1 VAEECIRVNVEVEIG
16 SMVSNYRVE
25 RLLGSGAMGTVY
37 LAHDVHL
44 ERPVALKLLAAELAR
59 DERFRERF
67 LRESRTAAR
76 LEHPAIVPIYA
87 AGEAEGTLFL
97 AMRYIEGSDLRDI
110 IKRQGPLD
118 SDRVV
123 AIVTQVAEALDAAHE
138 AGLVHRDVKP
148 GNILVDPSG
157 RAYLC
162 DFGLAKHSSTVNS
175 LTRDTAFV
183 GTIDYIAPE
192 QIQGGSV
199 DGRADEYALG
209 CVLYEALTGLPPF
222 RRDSDLAVVFAHLKE
237 PPPLPTAIRP
247 ELPDGIDA
255 VVARA
260 LAKHASQRYAS
271 CAELA
276 RDAAVGLA
284 GGEVDAPPPRELA
297 HAFLITDVR
306 GYTRF
311 TQQQGD
317 DAAAQLSERFI
328 RLATV
333 QIQQFDGRVM
343 ATHGDEVVSVFE
355 SPRRA
360 LRAALGIQAAVVA
373 DGFPLGVG
381 VGLDAGEAVEVGD
394 DYRGGALNM
403 AARLC
408 SAAGGGEVLASEPL
422 VHLARRVEGIAYLEG
437 RIERLKGIEQ
447 PVKVVEVVPA
457 ERGDSLTR
465 RIRRR
470 MHGRR
475 WGRAAIAAGAVIG
488 ALAGLA
494 VVRAGSDGGPPAIG
508 SHPNTIAAFDTHTHE
523 LVGEVH
529 LGADPG
535 DVQSFAGAIWTM
547 TSGGTLNRIDPKK
560 LRVTE
565 SLAVGEGPW
574 TTGDGS
580 VWAIADDDPTALIRI
595 DPTYMTK
602 REIRLHTDTPDTG
615 FPPSVGIAVGGGLV
629 WVAGNAHVEGFDP
642 ATGKLI
648 HSYPINGAWW
658 LRFEDGALYVA
669 SSPTGYVRK
678 VDPDTG
684 DILWKTQF
692 QPWINDLLVS
702 GGSLWV
708 VIGADAT
715 VHQVALNDGRE
726 LATIATG
733 PPNSDPQTIT
743 AGDGALWV
751 DNPRRGTVARIDPV
765 NPRRRPQSFPT
776 GHAAAGLV
784 EEDGLL
790 FVGLFAGPADDLK
803 GVTGDVARVGMR
815 EDWLNEPDPAL
826 AWSRPLWQLEYATL
840 AKLYNYPDRAGSPGG
855 VLIPELATAMPK
867 FSDGDR
873 TVRITVRDGY
883 RFSPPSGQPVTA
895 ETVRRSIERALSPDL
910 APQTP
915 GSVYLT
921 DLVGERAFLA
931 GSADHVNGI
940 LVNGSTLTL
949 RFRTPHP
956 DVAALL
962 AMPFFGV
969 VPDDTPWTRLSTAP
983 PSAGPYYVTTHN
995 WYVVAKRN
1003 PNYGGDRPHELD
1015 AMTFEIDVATGEA
1028 ANRIAAG
1035 TLDMVSEQPPDTGA
1049 ISAGGEIA
1057 KRYGEPRAG
1066 GPRWQMTPTNGL
1078 SFYMLNINRPPFDDL
1093 SVRRAVAYAIDRPA
1107 LATADQAMPADG
1119 YLPKDMP
1126 GVTGAHIYPVDGPD
1140 LAKARTLMHG
1150 RTATVVLVTCT
1161 SGVCREQA
1169 QILRRNLAAIG
1180 IELRV
1185 RQMENIYD
1193 ADPDTWDM
1201 SARQW
1206 ILDEYDPRGII
1217 GTPMFDAD
1225 PGLNPTGFG
1234 PAPLRRALNRAEA
1247 ASGAERADR
1256 FGALERRILRS
1267 SVPWITYEQLA
1278 APVFTSG
1285 RLGCVIASPAYSGVN
1300 IAALCLNG

>member
-1 VAEECIRVNVEVEIG
+1 VNVEVEIG

-97 AMRYIEGSDLRDI
+97 AMRYVEGSDLRDI

-118 SDRVV
+118 PDRVV
-123 AIVTQVAEALDAAHE
+123 AIVSQVAEGLDAAHE

-237 PPPLPTAIRP
+237 PPPLPTASRP
-247 ELPDGIDA
+247 ELPEGIDA

-260 LAKHASQRYAS
+260 LAKHAPQRYAS

-311 TQQQGD
+311 TQQHGD

-394 DYRGGALNM
+394 DYHGGALNI

-470 MHGRR
+470 MRGRR
-475 WGRAAIAAGAVIG
+475 WGRAAVAAGAVIG
-488 ALAGLA
+488 ALAG
-494 VVRAGSDGGPPAIG
+494 VVVLQIRSDNGPAPIG
-508 SHPNTIAAFDTHTHE
+508 SHPNTIAAFDTTTHK

-529 LGADPG
+529 LGSPPG
-535 DVQSFAGAIWTM
+535 DLRSYAGSIWTM
-547 TSGGTLNRIDPKK
+547 TNGGTLNRIDPQK
-560 LRVTE
+560 LKVTN
-565 SLAVGEGPW
+565 SLAVGGDAW

-580 VWAIADDDPTALIRI
+580 IWAIATDDPKTLIRI
-595 DPTYMTK
+595 DPDYLTK
-602 REIRLHTDTPDTG
+602 STVRLRTTTLETGWPD
-615 FPPSVGIAVGGGLV
+615 AVWIDFGGGLM
-629 WVAGNAHVEGFDP
+629 WVAGNAHVEAFNP
-642 ATGKLI
+642 ANGRLV
-648 HSYPINGAWW
+648 HSYPIVGAWIA
-658 LRFEDGALYVA
+658 RFADGALYVA
-669 SSPTGYVRK
+669 SSPTGLIRK
-678 VDPDTG
+678 VDPNTG
-684 DILWKTQF
+684 RVLWKTRL
-692 QPWINDLLVS
+692 QPWINDIQVS
-702 GGSLWV
+702 GGSVWALV
-708 VIGADAT
+708 GADAT
-715 VHQVALNDGRE
+715 VHQLATSDGQD
-726 LATIATG
+726 LATIPTG
-733 PPNSDPQTIT
+733 APNGDPQAIVP
-743 AGDGALWV
+743 GDGSLWV
-751 DNPRRGTVARIDPV
+751 DNSRSGTVARIDPV
-765 NPRRRPQSFPT
+765 DPRRRPQSFPT
-776 GHAAAGLV
+776 GHAGAGMV
-784 EEDGLL
+784 EQDGRL

-803 GVTGDVARVGMR
+803 GVTGDVVKVGMR
-815 EDWLNEPDPAL
+815 EDWLNQPDPAL
-826 AWSRPLWQLEYATL
+826 AWSHELWQLEYATL
-840 AKLYNYPDRAGSPGG
+840 AKLYNYPDRSGTTGAT
-855 VLIPELATAMPK
+855 VVPELATAMPE
-867 FSDGDR
+867 FSAGGR

-883 RFSPPSGQPVTA
+883 RFSPPSGETVTA
-895 ETVRRSIERALSPDL
+895 ETVRRSIERALSPGISPQPPGSLYLTGLMGEDAFRAGKADHISGISVQDGTLTFQFTTPKPDL
-910 APQTP
+910 A
-915 GSVYLT
+915 SV
-921 DLVGERAFLA
+921 LA
-931 GSADHVNGI
+931 
-940 LVNGSTLTL
+940 L
-949 RFRTPHP
+949 
-956 DVAALL
+956 
-962 AMPFFGV
+962 PFFGV
-969 VPDDTPWTRLSTAP
+969 VPSDTPRAQIDTAP
-983 PSAGPYYVTTHN
+983 PTAGPYYVTKHN
-995 WYVVAKRN
+995 WYVVVKRN
-1003 PNYGGDRPHELD
+1003 PNYGGDRPQRVD
-1015 AMTFEIDVATGEA
+1015 AMTFEIDVATGTA
-1028 ANRIAAG
+1028 ASRVAAG
-1035 TLDMVSEQPPDTGA
+1035 TLDMVAEQLTDAGA
-1049 ISAGGEIA
+1049 LSGDGQIARQYGAAQAG
-1057 KRYGEPRAG
+1057 K
-1066 GPRWQMTPTNGL
+1066 PRWQVMPTNDL
-1078 SFYMLNINRPPFDDL
+1078 SFFMLNITRPPFADL
-1093 SVRRAVAYAIDRPA
+1093 SIRKAAAYAVDRRA
-1107 LATADQAMPADG
+1107 LAAADEAVPVDG
-1119 YLPKDMP
+1119 YLPPDMP
-1126 GVTGAHIYPVDGPD
+1126 GVSSGHVYPVDGPD
-1140 LAKARTLMHG
+1140 LTKARALMHG
-1150 RTATVVLVTCT
+1150 RTATAVLAACA
-1161 SGVCREQA
+1161 SGICREQA
-1169 QILRRNLAAIG
+1169 QILQRNLAAIG
-1180 IELRV
+1180 IRLHIH
-1185 RQMENIYD
+1185 QMDSVYD
-1193 ADPDTWDM
+1193 APLNSWDM
-1201 SARQW
+1201 SAREW
-1206 ILDEYDPRGII
+1206 SPDEYDPSGII
-1217 GTPMFDAD
+1217 ATPMFESDV
-1225 PGLNPTGFG
+1225 GVNPTGYG
-1234 PAPLRRALNRAEA
+1234 PAPLRRALDRAQA
-1247 ASGAERADR
+1247 ASGKRRSEL
-1256 FGALERRILRS
+1256 FGALERRILRTS
-1267 SVPWITYEQLA
+1267 LPWISFQEST
-1278 APVFTSG
+1278 APVFTSA
-1285 RLGCVIASPAYSGVN
+1285 RLGCVIASPVYFGVN
-1300 IAALCLNG
+1300 LAALCMR

>member
-1 VAEECIRVNVEVEIG
+1 MNVEVEIG

-97 AMRYIEGSDLRDI
+97 AMRYVEGSDLRDI
-110 IKRQGPLD
+110 IKQQGPLD
-118 SDRVV
+118 PDRVV
-123 AIVTQVAEALDAAHE
+123 AIVGQVAEALDTAHE

-148 GNILVDPSG
+148 GNILVDPAG

-237 PPPLPTAIRP
+237 PPPLPTATRP

-306 GYTRF
+306 GYTRY
-311 TQQQGD
+311 TQQHGD

-360 LRAALGIQAAVVA
+360 LRAALGIQAAVA
-373 DGFPLGVG
+373 DDGFPLGVG
-381 VGLDAGEAVEVGD
+381 IGLDAGEAVEVGD

-408 SAAGGGEVLASEPL
+408 SAARGGEVLASEPL
-422 VHLARRVEGIAYLEG
+422 VHLARKVEGIAYLEG

-447 PVKVVEVVPA
+447 PVKVVEVAPA
-457 ERGDSLTR
+457 DRGDSLAR

-475 WGRAAIAAGAVIG
+475 WGRAAIAAGALIG
-488 ALAGLA
+488 AVAGLA
-494 VVRAGSDGGPPAIG
+494 IVQAGSDGGPRAIG
-508 SHPNTIAAFDTHTHE
+508 SHPNTIAAFDATTHE
-523 LVGEVH
+523 LVGETQ
-529 LGADPG
+529 LGDEPG
-535 DVQSFAGAIWTM
+535 DVQSFAGAIWVM
-547 TSGGTLNRIDPKK
+547 TAGGTLNRIDPRNLKAT
-560 LRVTE
+560 RP
-565 SLAVGEGPW
+565 LAIGDGPW
-574 TTGDGS
+574 TVGDGA
-580 VWAIADDDPTALIRI
+580 VWAIASDDPSALIRI
-595 DPTYMTK
+595 DPNYLTK
-602 REIRLHTDTPDTG
+602 REIHLRTDTADTG
-615 FPPSVGIAVGGGLV
+615 WPPAVGIALGDDLV
-629 WVAGNAHVEGFDP
+629 WVAGNGHVEGFDP
-642 ATGKLI
+642 ATGKRV
-648 HSYPINGAWW
+648 HSYSINGAWA
-658 LRFEDGALYVA
+658 LRFADGALYVA

-678 VDPDTG
+678 VDAQTG
-684 DILWKTQF
+684 RVLWRTQL
-692 QPWINDLLVS
+692 QPWINNILVS
-702 GGSLWV
+702 SGSLWAV
-708 VIGADAT
+708 LGADAT
-715 VHQVALNDGRE
+715 VHQLALNDGRD
-726 LATIATG
+726 LATIPTG

-751 DNPRRGTVARIDPV
+751 DNPRNGTVARIDPV
-765 NPRRRPQSFPT
+765 DPRRRPQSFPT

-784 EEDGLL
+784 EQDGKV
-790 FVGLFAGPADDLK
+790 FVGLFAGPGDDLK
-803 GVTGDVARVGMR
+803 GVTGDVLRVGMR
-815 EDWLNEPDPAL
+815 EDWLDQPDPAL
-826 AWSRPLWQLEYATL
+826 AWSRALWQLEYATL
-840 AKLYNYPDRAGSPGG
+840 AKLYNYPDRAGGAGG
-855 VLIPELATAMPK
+855 VLVPELATAMPEL
-867 FSDGDR
+867 SDGDR
-873 TVRITVRDGY
+873 TARITVRTGY
-883 RFSPPSGQPVTA
+883 RFSPPSGKPVTA
-895 ETVRRSIERALSPDL
+895 ETVRTSIERALSP
-910 APQTP
+910 AISPPQTP
-915 GSVYLT
+915 GAVYLT
-921 DLVGERAFLA
+921 GLVGEDAFVE
-931 GSADHVNGI
+931 GKADHVKGI
-940 LVNGSTLTL
+940 SVAGSTLTL
-949 RFRTPHP
+949 RFTSPHP
-956 DVAALL
+956 DIAALL

-969 VPDDTPWTRLSTAP
+969 VPDDTPWAALDTAP
-983 PSAGPYYVTTHN
+983 PSAGPYYITTHN
-995 WYVVAKRN
+995 WYVVVKRN
-1003 PNYGGDRPHELD
+1003 PNYGGDRPQRLD
-1015 AMTFEIDVATGEA
+1015 AMTFEIDVATGVA
-1028 ANRIAAG
+1028 ANRVAAG

-1049 ISAGGEIA
+1049 ISAAGEIA
-1057 KRYGEPRAG
+1057 KHYGKAQAG
-1066 GPRWQMTPTNGL
+1066 RPRWQLTPTNGL
-1078 SFYMLNINRPPFDDL
+1078 SFYLLNITRPPFDDL
-1093 SVRRAVAYAIDRPA
+1093 SVRRAVAYAIDRPE
-1107 LATADQAMPADG
+1107 LAAADQAMPADG
-1119 YLPKDMP
+1119 YLPEDMP
-1126 GVTGAHIYPVDGPD
+1126 GVTGAHVYPVDGPD
-1140 LAKARTLMHG
+1140 LAKARALMHG

-1180 IELRV
+1180 IALRV
-1185 RQMENIYD
+1185 RQMENVYD
-1193 ADPDTWDM
+1193 ADPDTWDL

-1225 PGLNPTGFG
+1225 PGLNPTGYG
-1234 PAPLRRALNRAEA
+1234 PAPLRLALDQAEA
-1247 ASGAERADR
+1247 TSGAERADR
-1256 FGALERRILRS
+1256 FGALERRILRT
-1267 SVPWITYEQLA
+1267 SVPWVTYEQLA
-1278 APVFTSG
+1278 APVFTSA
-1285 RLGCVIASPAYSGVN
+1285 RLGCVVASPVYSGADL
-1300 IAALCLNG
+1300 AALCLN